1 MPLRNYG
8 VVKGRPLA
16 HHRET
21 DDDTPHYQI
30 HLDAGGT
37 SFRLPVNVKSSL
49 EPSQL
54 VYFATAAFMHPLT
67 ERLSP
72 LRPAFMPCRAGRA
85 AAASTTSA
93 ATRSISRR

>member
-1 MPLRNYG
+1 MSLRNYG
-8 VVKGRPLA
+8 VVKGRPLE

-30 HLDAGGT
+30 HLDAGDT

-54 VYFATAAFMHPLT
+54 VYFETATFIHPVTDALFA
-67 ERLSP
+67 LSP
-72 LRPAFMPCRAGRA
+72 GCRTSQA
-85 AAASTTSA
+85 AAPSTTSA
-93 ATRSISRR
+93 ATCSTSRR